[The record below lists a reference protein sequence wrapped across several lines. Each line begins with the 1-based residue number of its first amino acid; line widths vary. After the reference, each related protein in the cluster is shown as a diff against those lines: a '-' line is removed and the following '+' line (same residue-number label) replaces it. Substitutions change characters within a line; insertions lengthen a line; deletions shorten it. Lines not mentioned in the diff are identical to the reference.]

1 LLDPLEKGMKVH
13 AGGCLC
19 GALRYETSAEPV
31 RITFCHCRFCQRATG
46 SAFMVEP
53 LFRIEDLHMTKGAPT
68 IYELR
73 SAGSG
78 KMVRIH
84 FCPSCGTKLYL
95 AFERFADCY
104 GVYAGTF
111 DDPNWFET
119 APENTKQIFMDMA
132 RPDTILQAGIAS
144 FHEHARLNDGTVVS
158 SEVFDKPV
166 IVGQRGGRGR
176 VT

>member
-1 LLDPLEKGMKVH
+1 MDIH

-19 GALRYETSAEPV
+19 GALRYETLAKPA
-31 RITFCHCRFCQRATG
+31 RTTFCHCRFCQRATG

-53 LFRIEDLHMTKGAPT
+53 LFLRADLRMIKGTPA

-84 FCPSCGTKLYL
+84 FCATCGTKLYL
-95 AFERFADCY
+95 AFERFTDCY

-111 DDPNWFET
+111 DDPDWFET
-119 APENTKQIFMDMA
+119 SPENTKQIFIGVA
-132 RPDTILQAGIAS
+132 RPDTVLQAGVAS
-144 FHEHARLNDGTVVS
+144 FHEHARLNDGTVVD
-158 SEVFDKPV
+158 SEVFEQPV
-166 IVGQRGGRGR
+166 VVGRRTAAR
-176 VT
+176 PPRTAKSA